1 MIAEIRNRIKYI
13 KSRYLNILVTSVL
26 FYGCGGDSNPDENT
40 DENII
45 NSPYEFDM
53 ADIDELIPL
62 TNKSFDS
69 LSNDDLRSLY
79 STYAETL
86 YDGQVDLA
94 SLDLTYVRWI
104 TSKLFGLHRI
114 PKPVLPYEFYNLI
127 PDEIDNSLLPLEVNQ
142 IFECPYGGTSTIEGG
157 LNEFGVGKF
166 SVEYVNCRVV
176 QFMDQSGVEYLVL
189 DSLREFSYY
198 YEDVTLLLVPDYTS
212 IDECNCSQ
220 EYVVSGVREFRRESS
235 SYALEQPYSMHVEN
249 RTEAT
254 SYLVNF
260 VSSLNSSPST
270 SPYQELRH
278 QGYIANSE
286 YGIAEFFTGMPFEN
300 SVMPSQGELTF
311 NGNNSEYIQ
320 LSQIVE
326 DCLEVKQGTYD
337 ESEEV
342 SILYYF
348 NIWSFSDPAYWELS
362 APLDE
367 CLSD

>member
-1 MIAEIRNRIKYI
+1 MITEIRNSVKHM
-13 KSRYLNILVTSVL
+13 KSRYLVILVTSVL
-26 FYGCGGDSNPDENT
+26 FYGCGGNSNSGEN
-40 DENII
+40 NV
-45 NSPYEFDM
+45 NSPYVFDM
-53 ADIDELIPL
+53 ADVDELIPL

-69 LSNDDLRSLY
+69 LSNNELRSLY
-79 STYAETL
+79 STYAEML
-86 YDGQVDLA
+86 YDGQTDLA
-94 SLDLTYVRWI
+94 SMDLTYVRWI
-104 TSKLFGLHRI
+104 TSKLFGHHRI
-114 PKPVLPYEFYNLI
+114 PTPILPYEFYNLI
-127 PDEIDNSLLPLEVNQ
+127 PSEIDNSLLPLEVNQ
-142 IFECPYGGTSTIEGG
+142 IYKCPFGGTSTVEGG
-157 LNEFGVGKF
+157 LNESGVGRF
-166 SVEYVNCRVV
+166 RIEYVNCRVM

-189 DSLREFSYY
+189 DSLSEFSSY

-220 EYVVSGVREFRRESS
+220 EYVVSGVREFRSESS
-235 SYALEQPYSMHVEN
+235 PYALEETYTMHVEN
-249 RTEAT
+249 RTET
-254 SYLVNF
+254 ESYLVNF

-311 NGNNSEYIQ
+311 TGNNSEYIR
-320 LSQIVE
+320 LSQLGE
-326 DCLEVKQGTYD
+326 DCLEVKQGAYD
-337 ESEEV
+337 ESVEV